1 MSSTILNDIVRDYE
15 SIAAAWFAALFPI
28 AQAVFWVLVAIELV
42 WSAIW
47 WAIDRE
53 DGLTVVTA
61 LLRKVVAVGFFY
73 ALLLSG
79 NTWIPAVVS
88 GFRQAGSTASG
99 LPDLNPTGVFDQGLA
114 LANAILNAVEGL
126 GLLEG
131 LFPSLVAVFTALIVV
146 VAFAIIAAQ
155 LLVALVESFIV
166 IGAGILLI
174 GFSGSRWTKFF
185 TERYLSYVA
194 SVGVKLFVLYL
205 IMGVGVS
212 IAARWV
218 PVIERGGFSPIPFFY
233 VMGGSL
239 VFLFLTWHIPSVA
252 GSMMAG
258 AVSLSLAD
266 ALVPTAMATRA
277 SGALVHSGA
286 LFGGLVLGAGR
297 RGMDHLRGATTLHT
311 TSSFRN
317 GGRMSG
323 GPGTTRPQGR
333 EGPIDPTAPAPNAA
347 SAAAQPR
354 PGSTLRSP
362 VSPASAPPD
371 PSRPPDSETSAH
383 TPTPPNTPMSL

>member
-15 SIAAAWFAALFPI
+15 SIAAAWFTALFPI
-28 AQAVFWVLVAIELV
+28 AQAVFWTLVAIELV
-42 WSAIW
+42 WSAMW

-131 LFPSLVAVFTALIVV
+131 LFPSLVAVFTALVVV

-266 ALVPTAMATRA
+266 ALVPGAMATRA
-277 SGALVHSGA
+277 SGAVVHSGA
-286 LFGGLVLGAGR
+286 LLGGMVLGAGR
-297 RGMDHLRGATTLHT
+297 WGAERLGGATSLHT
-311 TSSFRN
+311 TGPFRN
-317 GGRMSG
+317 GPGSTGSPG
-323 GPGTTRPQGR
+323 GHGPPAPLRPDTPTTGTPGSRTAAARPTASPTATQPR
-333 EGPIDPTAPAPNAA
+333 PATDHSSQSSARDNDPTADTA
-347 SAAAQPR
+347 
-354 PGSTLRSP
+354 
-362 VSPASAPPD
+362 
-371 PSRPPDSETSAH
+371 
-383 TPTPPNTPMSL
+383 TPPNTPPPL